1 MSILS
6 SWPPSSYDS
15 MTSLQ
20 KQLMDA
26 YKRIAELEKGTR
38 GLTDGKFND
47 TSSAD
52 LILELI
58 ARGFAVY
65 KPVGEESAS
74 ET

>member
-38 GLTDGKFND
+38 GLTDGKFNV
-47 TSSAD
+47 AP
-52 LILELI
+52 I
-58 ARGFAVY
+58 
-65 KPVGEESAS
+65 
-74 ET
+74 